1 MSYEVNRKWYSSFD
15 KKTQADEIQEMK
27 NLVFEARKVLE
38 KLEDILSSKKKASF
52 DSMKNLSNYEAA
64 AWSEKMADQLG
75 YQRALDEVSSIIK
88 ITNQEK

>member
-1 MSYEVNRKWYSSFD
+1 
-15 KKTQADEIQEMK
+15 
-27 NLVFEARKVLE
+27 
-38 KLEDILSSKKKASF
+38 
-52 DSMKNLSNYEAA
+52 MKNLSNYEAA